1 MNAAATLATPFHA
14 TTSAADAAPPAPWDA
29 TGPRPERLAR
39 WLEHRLRHYPRS
51 AEALVVELR
60 DPHQP
65 TAAEQGALTD
75 RLRRSGMAIY
85 ASTRLDAD
93 PTLPRQ
99 LARHLGLQRLD
110 SNWLADDEGISHLQ
124 VQPGIAAGMDYIPYT
139 NRALGWHT
147 DGYYNP
153 GDRQVHALLLHCVR
167 PAASGGANRLLD
179 HALAAALLM
188 QREAA
193 LAAALFHPEAMS
205 IPPRVEADGSE
216 RPRQT
221 GPVLSVRADGALHM
235 RYTARSVSIDWRD
248 DDSTRAAAQ
257 ALREILADSATP
269 VLQARLQPGWGLVAA
284 NVLHDRSAFIDD
296 PAAPR
301 LIYRARFLDALPGMA

>member
-139 NRALGWHT
+139 SRALGWHT
-147 DGYYNP
+147 DGYTNP

-179 HALAAALLM
+179 H
-188 QREAA
+188 A

>member
-147 DGYYNP
+147 DGYTNP

-179 HALAAALLM
+179 HALD
-188 QREAA
+188 
-193 LAAALFHPEAMS
+193 AALFHPEAMS